1 MPNMYFWIWMVSLYV
16 LVKLGTIWGGG
27 EREREIWYYVC
38 YYGRGYIMIWYGVRM
53 LRCGDEMMEKYTL
66 ENGEYRL
73 MEILNGIIWE
83 K

>member
-1 MPNMYFWIWMVSLYV
+1 MFWLIRVRY
-16 LVKLGTIWGGG
+16 GTEGERARERFDIMCVTKGGG
-27 EREREIWYYVC
+27 ILWYDTELEC
-38 YYGRGYIMIWYGVRM
+38 WD
-53 LRCGDEMMEKYTL
+53 GDEMMEKYTL

>member
-1 MPNMYFWIWMVSLYV
+1 MGGRARERFDIMCV
-16 LVKLGTIWGGG
+16 TTGGG
-27 EREREIWYYVC
+27 IWYDTELEC
-38 YYGRGYIMIWYGVRM
+38 WD
-53 LRCGDEMMEKYTL
+53 GDEMMEKYTL